1 MRVHESKRRGRK
13 VGRDAGQGH
22 MQQYISGSGYEVQVQ
37 VREMMHLPACLPG
50 LLLLLLLLVLVLLM
64 EQVRRSPLPLSH

>member
-1 MRVHESKRRGRK
+1 
-13 VGRDAGQGH
+13 

-37 VREMMHLPACLPG
+37 VREMDAPACLPACLPG
-50 LLLLLLLLVLVLLM
+50 LLLLLLLLVLVLVLLM

>member
-1 MRVHESKRRGRK
+1 MHESKRRGRK

-37 VREMMHLPACLPG
+37 VREMDAPACLPG
-50 LLLLLLLLVLVLLM
+50 LLLLLLLVVLVLLM